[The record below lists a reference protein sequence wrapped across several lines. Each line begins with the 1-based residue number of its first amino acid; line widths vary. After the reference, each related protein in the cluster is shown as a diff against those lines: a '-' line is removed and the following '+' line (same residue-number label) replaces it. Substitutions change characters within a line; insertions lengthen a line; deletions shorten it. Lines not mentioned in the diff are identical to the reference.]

1 MSKWRVV
8 RGINPNKYDAL
19 IDAGCRY
26 MNSKA
31 FPVLE
36 ELAAIIGLEEIE
48 ELAAIIGLEEIEEPE
63 ELLETEERLYKGDE

>member
-48 ELAAIIGLEEIEEPE
+48 EPE

>member
-1 MSKWRVV
+1 MRKWRVV
-8 RGINPNKYDAL
+8 RGINPNKYDAV

-48 ELAAIIGLEEIEEPE
+48 EPE

>member
-8 RGINPNKYDAL
+8 IGINPAKYDAI

-26 MNSKA
+26 MNSKE

-48 ELAAIIGLEEIEEPE
+48 EPE
-63 ELLETEERLYKGDE
+63 ELTETEERLYKGDE